1 MTQLE
6 QAKKGI
12 VTPEMEEVA
21 KQEEVDV
28 EKLRKYVACGKIVI
42 PKNIGR
48 DTLPTGIGE
57 GLSTKINA
65 NIGSSTE
72 SEDISVE
79 LEKLDVL
86 VKYGA
91 DAVMDLS
98 TGPKL
103 NEIRKKILERTNIPL
118 GTVPIYEA
126 GFYTLNQ
133 DKAIVDMDEDTIF
146 NIITNQAKQGIDFI
160 TVHCGINKDNVASL
174 KDSERLMGIVSRGGA
189 LTAAWIIHN
198 EQENPLYANFDYL
211 LEICHEYDITLSLGD
226 GLRPGCIHDA
236 TDISQIRELTTL
248 GQLVKRSKAAN
259 VQVMVEGPGHVPITD
274 IKANMK
280 IEKTICDGAP
290 FYVLGP
296 LVTDVAPGYDH
307 ITAAIGGSIAGSSG
321 ADFLCYVTPAEHL
334 SIPNVEQ
341 VKEGVI
347 ASKIAAEV
355 SDIAKKI
362 PKTMKREYEM
372 AVARDNFDWN
382 KQFELAI
389 NGERAR
395 EIYESTESSDD
406 EMCSMCGD
414 FCAIRMVKNH
424 VDKK

>member
-12 VTPEMEEVA
+12 ITPEMEEVA
-21 KQEEVDV
+21 KREEVDV

-42 PKNIGR
+42 PKNNRR
-48 DTLPTGIGE
+48 DTVPTGIGK

-72 SEDISVE
+72 SEDINVE
-79 LEKLDVL
+79 LEKLGVL
-86 VKYGA
+86 VEYGA

-98 TGPKL
+98 TGPRL
-103 NEIRKKILERTNIPL
+103 NEIRKEILKRTNIPI

-126 GFYTLNQ
+126 GSHTLNNQ
-133 DKAIVDMDEDTIF
+133 KAIVDMSEDTLF
-146 NIITNQAKQGIDFI
+146 NTIINQAKEGIDFI
-160 TVHCGINKDNVASL
+160 TVHCGITKDTVASQ
-174 KDSERLMGIVSRGGA
+174 KDSDRLMGIVSRGGA

-211 LEICHEYDITLSLGD
+211 LEICHEYDVTLSLGD

-236 TDISQIRELTTL
+236 TDIAQIRELTTL
-248 GQLVKRSKAAN
+248 GRLVKRSREAN

-274 IKANMK
+274 IQANMK
-280 IEKTICDGAP
+280 IQKTICDEAP

-334 SIPNVEQ
+334 SIPTVEQ

-372 AVARDNFDWN
+372 AVARDNFNWE

-389 NGERAR
+389 DGKKAR
-395 EIYESTESSDD
+395 EIYESTENSDE

-414 FCAIRMVKNH
+414 FCAIRMVKDH
-424 VDKK
+424 VDN